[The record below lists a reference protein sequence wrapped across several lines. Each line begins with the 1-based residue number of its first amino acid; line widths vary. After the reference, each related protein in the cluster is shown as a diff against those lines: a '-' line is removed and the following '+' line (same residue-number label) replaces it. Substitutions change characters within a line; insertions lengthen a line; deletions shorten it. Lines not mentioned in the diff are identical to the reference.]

1 MATQWKFRT
10 IVAAVG
16 MALIAPV
23 AMAKTTG
30 QAQATANS
38 SQVAAGSFDF
48 AVGSTNSATINKHV
62 LQNAKG
68 NIGVNIAAGAGNMQ
82 VNNTDIALAN
92 GALTKKTSTS
102 SLVENTQWSN
112 IFSLSLSADVTN
124 NASASNH
131 VLQNASGN
139 IGLNVAAGADNMQAN
154 NTALSH
160 ALGVLPSGQASS
172 TIESSQFSGPW
183 ALALAGDNNDT
194 AALSNHVLQ
203 NASGNIGANIA
214 AGDGNMQANGLA
226 VSYNRGGLDAY
237 AGAGSYQGAMLV
249 GALAMGADNDATLS
263 NHVLQNASG
272 NIGVNVAAGE
282 QNMQENGLSIAT
294 AKAVYP
300 YSPTTATGS
309 SMAQIANGQSSL
321 VAGSLTMGSDN
332 DAGLSNHVLQN
343 ASGNIGANVAAG
355 EQNMQENGLSI
366 ATAKAVYPYSPT
378 TTTGSS
384 IAQVANSQNGG
395 FIAGSLTIGSDN
407 DAGLSNHV
415 LQNATGNI
423 GVNAAAGTQNMQ
435 ANNTA
440 VALDWSTRSGGVA
453 DSSIANNQNA
463 GPMGGSFSLY
473 GDDDAS
479 ITNHVLQHASGNVNV
494 NVASGA
500 DNMQENG
507 LASTFNNAGAVA
519 TAAIDNDQG
528 TEGYYGNSGRW
539 SWSGGSADH
548 AYLSGHA
555 LQDTS
560 GNVGANVAAGEWNE
574 QANNLSIAYAAGP
587 VGSTTTATA
596 AISDNQASNMAFYW
610 PSIAVDRMGAMTASL
625 SDKVLQN
632 ATGNVGVNVASG
644 LQNVQA
650 NNTAL
655 AQGWGTGNGDMD
667 ADNTGGPATA
677 MITGTQ
683 RSGPYSFAADRGA
696 TNSASVAN
704 HVLQNA
710 SGNIGANVAA
720 GLQNMQS
727 NDLAYA
733 FNQAGSNAVAVSQ
746 VSQVSMGAIAAD
758 TPVSFCYTHLPTINT
773 ASVSNHVMQ
782 NATGN
787 VGLNVA
793 AGAANMQRN
802 TLTIADAD

>member
-38 SQVAAGSFDF
+38 SQVAVGSFDF

-172 TIESSQFSGPW
+172 MIESTQVSGPW

-294 AKAVYP
+294 A
-300 YSPTTATGS
+300 
-309 SMAQIANGQSSL
+309 N
-321 VAGSLTMGSDN
+321 
-332 DAGLSNHVLQN
+332 
-343 ASGNIGANVAAG
+343 
-355 EQNMQENGLSI
+355 
-366 ATAKAVYPYSPT
+366 AVYPYSPT

-384 IAQVANSQNGG
+384 MAQIANGQG
-395 FIAGSLTIGSDN
+395 SMMAGSLTIGSDN

-415 LQNATGNI
+415 LQNASGNI

-440 VALDWSTRSGGVA
+440 VALDWSTRSGGEA
-453 DSSIANNQNA
+453 MSGITNNQNA
-463 GPMGGSFSLY
+463 GPVVGSISLY

-479 ITNHVLQHASGNVNV
+479 ITNHVLHNASGNVNV

-528 TEGYYGNSGRW
+528 TGFYGSGQW
-539 SWSGGSADH
+539 SWSVGSADH

-555 LQDTS
+555 LQNAS

-596 AISDNQASNMAFYW
+596 TIAGNQATTFYW

-683 RSGPYSFAADRGA
+683 SSGPYSFTADRGA

-720 GLQNMQS
+720 GMQNMQS

-746 VSQVSMGAIAAD
+746 VSQASMGAIAAD
-758 TPVSFCYTHLPTINT
+758 RPVSFFYSLPTVNT

>member
-102 SLVENTQWSN
+102 SFVESTQWSRD
-112 IFSLSLSADVTN
+112 FSLSLSADVTN
-124 NASASNH
+124 DASASNH

-343 ASGNIGANVAAG
+343 A
-355 EQNMQENGLSI
+355 
-366 ATAKAVYPYSPT
+366 
-378 TTTGSS
+378 
-384 IAQVANSQNGG
+384 
-395 FIAGSLTIGSDN
+395 
-407 DAGLSNHV
+407 
-415 LQNATGNI
+415 TGNI

-440 VALDWSTRSGGVA
+440 VALDWSTRSGGEA
-453 DSSIANNQNA
+453 MSGITNNQNA
-463 GPMGGSFSLY
+463 GPVVGSISLY

-479 ITNHVLQHASGNVNV
+479 ITNHVLHNASGNVNV

-596 AISDNQASNMAFYW
+596 TIAGNQATTFYW

-683 RSGPYSFAADRGA
+683 SSGPYSFTADRGA

>member
-172 TIESSQFSGPW
+172 MIESTQVSGPW

-194 AALSNHVLQ
+194 AALSNHVLK

-249 GALAMGADNDATLS
+249 GALAMGADNDAT
-263 NHVLQNASG
+263 
-272 NIGVNVAAGE
+272 
-282 QNMQENGLSIAT
+282 
-294 AKAVYP
+294 
-300 YSPTTATGS
+300 
-309 SMAQIANGQSSL
+309 
-321 VAGSLTMGSDN
+321 
-332 DAGLSNHVLQN
+332 LSNHVLQN

-539 SWSGGSADH
+539 SWSMGSADH

-683 RSGPYSFAADRGA
+683 SSGPYSFAADQGA